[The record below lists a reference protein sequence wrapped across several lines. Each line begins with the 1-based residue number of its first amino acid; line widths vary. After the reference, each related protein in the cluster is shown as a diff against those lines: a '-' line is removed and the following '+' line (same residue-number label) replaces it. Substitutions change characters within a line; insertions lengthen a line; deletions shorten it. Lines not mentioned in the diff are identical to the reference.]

1 MERFAPFTNR
11 GNYFNNQKQINIQK
25 LYNFRNLN
33 PNLKNNNNNFNNNIN
48 INNNI
53 NMNNNMGNHFN
64 NNSKISRQDMKIN
77 KTPKIKGQYSNKIG
91 YPYNK
96 DSTMKEYNFN
106 SPPAPLVKNSNFPGL
121 NNIQPFNLNNN
132 YNRYQNQPINTN
144 NNNIELNNNINTN
157 KSKDNKINN
166 FINNNKNNNNN
177 DNNKKNTTTR
187 SQDNLTS
194 NEEEYTLEVL
204 KSRRIFKT
212 KTKNYNQVPINQ
224 KLQVLKNRDNN
235 TDEENNNFCKG
246 NFDNNNI
253 NTVFYINK
261 AFNAQK

>member
-1 MERFAPFTNR
+1 MIDGWNKFS
-11 GNYFNNQKQINIQK
+11 K
-25 LYNFRNLN
+25 
-33 PNLKNNNNNFNNNIN
+33 NIN
-48 INNNI
+48 
-53 NMNNNMGNHFN
+53 G
-64 NNSKISRQDMKIN
+64 
-77 KTPKIKGQYSNKIG
+77 
-91 YPYNK
+91 
-96 DSTMKEYNFN
+96 
-106 SPPAPLVKNSNFPGL
+106 
-121 NNIQPFNLNNN
+121 
-132 YNRYQNQPINTN
+132 YQNQPINRN
-144 NNNIELNNNINTN
+144 NNNIQLNNNINTN

-166 FINNNKNNNNN
+166 FINNNKSNNNNNN